1 MGEKKRKQAK
11 SADAENN
18 ELGQNS
24 QKAEIQKFAK
34 QCKNEIS
41 YRNLCQSMALTVV
54 FFILHVGGLMYEFY
68 LIIHHYSEGDY
79 WYGRFI
85 SLFVVITSFLMTAR
99 SYFFYNEKK
108 DTYNARNW
116 LPDEEYTYFNWA
128 IKWIL
133 GAVCLIPRYVIDINN
148 SLKYNMT
155 HFLFYMFHRYFFI
168 MKFTRK
174 SMQAKKRMND
184 AANDIYFVAMIW
196 EGVELTIL
204 CQFDCF
210 VKSASQLLLN
220 LYVAEKDGF
229 NFKRRPIS
237 LSNL

>member
-18 ELGQNS
+18 EPGQNS

-41 YRNLCQSMALTVV
+41 YRNLYRSMALTVV
-54 FFILHVGGLMYEFY
+54 SFVLHVFGLIYEFY
-68 LIIHHYSEGDY
+68 LIINHYSEGDY

-99 SYFFYNEKK
+99 SYFFYNKTG

-116 LPDEEYTYFNWA
+116 LPNEEYTNFNWA

-133 GAVCLIPRYVIDINN
+133 GAVCLIPRYVININ
-148 SLKYNMT
+148 SL
-155 HFLFYMFHRYFFI
+155 
-168 MKFTRK
+168 
-174 SMQAKKRMND
+174 
-184 AANDIYFVAMIW
+184 
-196 EGVELTIL
+196 
-204 CQFDCF
+204 
-210 VKSASQLLLN
+210 
-220 LYVAEKDGF
+220 
-229 NFKRRPIS
+229 
-237 LSNL
+237 